1 MLSKPVSGL
10 AFIRLSSPLRFEAE
24 GGEDVAPVTSG
35 KLDLGA
41 PYIQATSDPDTRTAV
56 QLSES
61 VDLTNCSQIKI
72 LVSAMSV
79 GNNSL
84 YCHDTKQDSIV
95 ALYDTKG
102 GNMWDANRNTA
113 GAPMVTANWPD
124 TGSHIYT
131 TTAQDVTDG
140 KAPAEGLYQY
150 EVVFDVSEL
159 THVGE
164 LWLAHTGGPFVA
176 IYSVEL
182 IA

>member
-1 MLSKPVSGL
+1 M
-10 AFIRLSSPLRFEAE
+10 
-24 GGEDVAPVTSG
+24 
-35 KLDLGA
+35 DLGA
-41 PYIQATSDPDTRTAV
+41 PYIQATSNSSTRDAV

-61 VDLTNCSQIKI
+61 VDLTKYSQIKLI
-72 LVSAMSV
+72 VSGTNPA
-79 GNNSL
+79 NHNTA
-84 YCHDTKQDSIV
+84 YCNTDF
-95 ALYDTKG
+95 ALYDTEG
-102 GNMWDANRNTA
+102 GNMWGSNTK
-113 GAPMVTANWPD
+113 GTPIVTANWLD

>member
-1 MLSKPVSGL
+1 M
-10 AFIRLSSPLRFEAE
+10 
-24 GGEDVAPVTSG
+24 
-35 KLDLGA
+35 DLGA
-41 PYIQATSDPDTRTAV
+41 PYIQATSNSSTRDAV

-79 GNNSL
+79 SNNIA
-84 YCHDTKQDSIV
+84 YCNTDF
-95 ALYDTKG
+95 ALYDKEG
-102 GNMWDANRNTA
+102 GNMWGTDTK
-113 GAPMVTANWPD
+113 GTPIVTANWPD

-164 LWLAHTGGPFVA
+164 LWLAHVGGPFVA

>member
-1 MLSKPVSGL
+1 MLSKPVSGI
-10 AFIRLSSPLRFEAE
+10 AFKRLSSPLRFEAE

-41 PYIQATSDPDTRTAV
+41 PYIQATSNSSTRDAV

-79 GNNSL
+79 SNNSL
-84 YCHDTKQDSIV
+84 YCHDTKPDSIV
-95 ALYDTKG
+95 ALYDTEG
-102 GNMWDANRNTA
+102 GNMWGSNTK
-113 GAPMVTANWPD
+113 GTPIVTANWPD

>member
-1 MLSKPVSGL
+1 MLSKPVSGI
-10 AFIRLSSPLRFEAE
+10 AFIRLFSLLRFEAE
-24 GGEDVAPVTSG
+24 GGEDVVPVTSG

-41 PYIQATSDPDTRTAV
+41 PYIQATSNSSTRDAV

-61 VDLTNCSQIKI
+61 VDLTNYSQIKI

-79 GNNSL
+79 SNNSV
-84 YCHDTKQDSIV
+84 YCNTDF
-95 ALYDTKG
+95 ALYDTEG
-102 GNMWDANRNTA
+102 GNMWGSNTK
-113 GAPMVTANWPD
+113 GTPIVTANWPD